1 MQLFD
6 ARTAR
11 VLATMCA
18 FVAVGAFLYG
28 IRHTLVIFVF
38 AILFAY
44 LLEPLVERVQTSPLA
59 RGSRGLAI
67 AEAYILLSLLLV
79 VLGVVFGQRLL
90 EDTRQLVQSLPGL
103 LEKVASGTIVWQ
115 VGSKHGWSFETQW
128 KIEQLIAAHRTQ
140 ILEWVTQTGEAT
152 AQFLADSVWLMVIPI
167 LAVFFLSEGRQ
178 YAQAFIATFDRREQ
192 RRLLRSIFADLD
204 AMLAEFIFTQI
215 VLSAMSLL
223 AYGAI
228 LGTLHFPYALV
239 LALAGGIL
247 EFIPVIGPLVAGA
260 GIFVVG
266 FLTGSS
272 QLLLVIVL
280 LGVWRLIR
288 DYIITPR
295 VMGGRL
301 ELHPLVAIVAVLMG
315 GELGGVLG
323 VFLSIPIAATIRVIW
338 KRWRIYVEA
347 AEAASLGAELAEI
360 GPHVPRNRAAS

>member
-1 MQLFD
+1 
-6 ARTAR
+6 
-11 VLATMCA
+11 MCA

-38 AILFAY
+38 SILFAY
-44 LLEPLVERVQTSPLA
+44 LLEPLVVRVQTSPLA
-59 RGSRGLAI
+59 RRSRGLAI
-67 AEAYILLSLLLV
+67 AETYILLSLLLL
-79 VLGVVFGQRLL
+79 VLGVVFGRRLL

-103 LEKVASGTIVWQ
+103 LERVASGTIVWQ
-115 VGSKHGWSFETQW
+115 VGSKHGWSFDSQW
-128 KIEQLIAAHRTQ
+128 KIEQLVAAHRTQ
-140 ILEWVTQTGEAT
+140 ILDWVTQMGEAT
-152 AQFLADSVWLMVIPI
+152 AQFLADSVWLIVIPI
-167 LAVFFLSEGRQ
+167 LAVFFLNEGRQ

-215 VLSAMSLL
+215 VLSAMCLL

-228 LGTLHFPYALV
+228 LGMLHFPYALV

-247 EFIPVIGPLVAGA
+247 EFIPVIGPLVAA
-260 GIFVVG
+260 VGIFVVG
-266 FLTGSS
+266 FLTGAH

-288 DYIITPR
+288 DYVITPR

-338 KRWRIYVEA
+338 KRWRVYVEA
-347 AEAASLGAELAEI
+347 AEAASLAAELAEI
-360 GPHVPRNRAAS
+360 GPHVPRNRAAT